1 MDTLTL
7 VRCRIIEL
15 CAQRGFTVNGLAE
28 HAGLSASTLKNILYG
43 KSKNPGILCAR
54 TGNSVKGLCFYAND
68 LDCFPALRVGKRL
81 RGAAGNIGNAGDHVV
96 AMVYHPPVSFHY
108 CAFVIELLEVRA

>member
-43 KSKNPGILCAR
+43 KRKNPGILTLKIICD
-54 TGNSVKGLCFYAND
+54 GLDITLSEFFD
-68 LDCFPALRVGKRL
+68 TPA
-81 RGAAGNIGNAGDHVV
+81 
-96 AMVYHPPVSFHY
+96 FH
-108 CAFVIELLEVRA
+108 ALEQEIQ

>member
-43 KSKNPGILCAR
+43 KSKNPGILTLKIICDGLDITLSAFFDTPAFHALEQEIQKRAYASTRMIWIVFRLCA
-54 TGNSVKGLCFYAND
+54 
-68 LDCFPALRVGKRL
+68 
-81 RGAAGNIGNAGDHVV
+81 
-96 AMVYHPPVSFHY
+96 
-108 CAFVIELLEVRA
+108 